1 MVNLIKP
8 YNDDPFVGHLSTPV
22 TASTATIS
30 ILGNLPAYRKGL
42 TPYVRGLEV
51 GLAHG
56 YFIFGPFAK
65 LGPLRNS
72 DIGLLAG
79 FLSATGL
86 LIILAIAL
94 LIYGLATF
102 QKADSGEG
110 LETKKGWRKFTSGFF
125 VGGLGG
131 AAFALFVCTFWS
143 L

>member
-22 TASTATIS
+22 TASTSTIS

-42 TPYVRGLEV
+42 TPQVRGLEV
-51 GLAHG
+51 GIAHG
-56 YFIFGPFAK
+56 YFIFGPFAQ

-72 DIGLLAG
+72 SVGLLAG

-86 LIILAIAL
+86 VIILTIGL

-102 QKADSGEG
+102 QKPDSGNG
-110 LETKKGWRKFTSGFF
+110 LQTKKGWRKFTSGFL

-131 AAFALFVCTFWS
+131 AAFALFACTFFFR
-143 L
+143 